1 MDTQKA
7 TEADRGQSAAE
18 AQAAQVTAS
27 FAAVDARIASLE
39 AIFAKLIGG

>member
-18 AQAAQVTAS
+18 AQAAQVS
-27 FAAVDARIASLE
+27 AAVSAIDQRISSLE
-39 AIFAKLIGG
+39 ALFAKLIGA